1 MGSLRLTSCRIAFVH
16 VNADLQIDRRA
27 GVQRTALG
35 GDSWV
40 DVVSGFVR
48 EPHDVLAAVQDG
60 TTWLQGEVLRYDNY
74 VPEKRLGAMLRA
86 DRQTVLRQIEMHLQA
101 AYRVPVTGVGAL
113 LYRTGEDFQGLHS
126 DRQMRWL
133 DDTIVAIVVLGSRR
147 PFVIRRRQPLA
158 EVVERI
164 PAGSDPDDLVLMP
177 GEGDLLVMGG
187 ACQRRWLH
195 GVPRADTPDP
205 RISLTWR
212 WTSRR
217 GRPDTDP
224 SYFDG
229 RQYSDRPQRPG
240 TRVRRL

>member
-1 MGSLRLTSCRIAFVH
+1 M
-16 VNADLQIDRRA
+16 NADLQIDRQAR
-27 GVQRTALG
+27 VQRTALG
-35 GDSWV
+35 SDSWV
-40 DVVSGFVR
+40 DLVSGFVR
-48 EPHDVLAAVQDG
+48 DPADVFATVQDS

-74 VPEKRLGAMLRA
+74 VPEKRLGAMLRP
-86 DRQTVLRQIEMHLQA
+86 DGRPVLRQIEMHLQA
-101 AYRVPVTGVGAL
+101 SYRVPVEGVGAL

-133 DDTIVAIVVLGSRR
+133 DNTVIAIVVLGARR
-147 PFVIRRRQPLA
+147 PFVLRRRQPLA

-164 PAGSDPDDLVLMP
+164 PAGNDPDDLVLMP

-187 ACQRRWLH
+187 ACQRSWLH
-195 GVPRADTPDP
+195 GVPRADTPEA

-217 GRPDTDP
+217 GRPDTNP

-229 RQYSDRPQRPG
+229 RQFSDRPQRPG
-240 TRVRRL
+240 TRVRRP